1 MINKFRGELALLV
14 TVIIWGYGF
23 VAVGQSLYYMSPFQM
38 LFIRF
43 AVALAASIIVF
54 HKKIIKLDKD
64 TLIKG
69 LILGTI
75 QFVGFCFQTV
85 GFVYT
90 TPSNNAFL
98 TSVYVIIVPLIAFFL
113 FRRKPDIHELIG
125 AAIAM
130 VGISVLTFNHGG
142 PMNIGDILTLLC
154 AVAFAFQ
161 IFYTTKFMKDKDPV
175 GITIMMIA
183 SCFVLSSG
191 GMLIEGNKFTM
202 PPSEGIYAI
211 LFLALISTFFSTILQ
226 NYGQKFTT
234 ETRAAIF
241 FSTEALWGTIFSV
254 IFLNEVVTVKLII
267 GGLLIFTAIVIAE
280 TKLGLG
286 VKPAPALKPNSVLA
300 DADL

>member
-1 MINKFRGELALLV
+1 M
-14 TVIIWGYGF
+14 
-23 VAVGQSLYYMSPFQM
+23 
-38 LFIRF
+38 
-43 AVALAASIIVF
+43 
-54 HKKIIKLDKD
+54 
-64 TLIKG
+64 
-69 LILGTI
+69 GTI

-142 PMNIGDILTLLC
+142 PVNIGDILTLLC

-300 DADL
+300 DPDL